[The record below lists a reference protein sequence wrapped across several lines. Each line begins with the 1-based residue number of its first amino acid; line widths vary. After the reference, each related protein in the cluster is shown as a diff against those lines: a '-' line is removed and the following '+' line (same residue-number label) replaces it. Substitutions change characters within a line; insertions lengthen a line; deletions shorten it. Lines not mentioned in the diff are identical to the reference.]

1 MTYVNFGLLQQELP
15 ALRDKFN
22 SYPTF
27 RFLVIEDF
35 LLPEVAEALLA
46 DYPTPASPIWKSIT
60 YIHQRNKLQSAKI
73 SQEFSKVFEE
83 LNGEEMRQFLSTLTG
98 INNLKADDELF
109 GAGFHQ
115 SLKGAFL
122 DIHVDFNVHP
132 EKDWHRRLN
141 LLLFLNKNWKPEY
154 GGNLELWDMDK
165 RERIAEIVPKFNC
178 GVIFETTEKSF
189 HGHPQPLNTPEGVT
203 RKSLAVYYYTQQP
216 PDEQQKV
223 EAHNSVFKNTEGI
236 KGSIKN
242 FLSGLIAFTE
252 RVRGK
257 R

>member
-1 MTYVNFGLLQQELP
+1 MTYVNFDLLKRQLP
-15 ALRDKFN
+15 ALRHEFN
-22 SYPTF
+22 RYPRF
-27 RFLVIEDF
+27 RYVVIPDF
-35 LLPEVAEALLA
+35 LFPEVAEILLN
-46 DYPTPASPIWKSIT
+46 DYPSPASPIWKSTT
-60 YIHQRNKLQSAKI
+60 YIHQKNKLQSDQI
-73 SQEFSKVFEE
+73 SGEFRKVFNE
-83 LNGEEMRQFLSTLTG
+83 LNGKEMRQFLSTLTG
-98 INNLKADDELF
+98 IDNLIADDDLF

-132 EKDWHRRLN
+132 QKGWYRRLN
-141 LLLFLNKNWKPEY
+141 LLLFLNKNWKTEY
-154 GGNLELWDMDK
+154 AGNLELWDMDK
-165 RERIAEIVPKFNC
+165 RERITTITPEFNRC
-178 GVIFETTEKSF
+178 VIFETTEKSF

-216 PDEQQKV
+216 PHTQQRV

-252 RVRGK
+252 RIRGK
-257 R
+257 Y